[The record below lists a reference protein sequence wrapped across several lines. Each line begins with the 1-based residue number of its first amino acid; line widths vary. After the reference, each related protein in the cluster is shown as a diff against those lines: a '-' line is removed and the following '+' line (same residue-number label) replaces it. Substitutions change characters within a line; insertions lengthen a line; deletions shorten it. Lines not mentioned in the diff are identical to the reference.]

1 MENITLEQI
10 LNCCGGQYFGKK
22 EDLKKEVT
30 GIVTDSRKV
39 LPGNLFVPLKGE
51 KTDGHNYIPH
61 VLAAGALA
69 SLSEMELAGNPGNYI
84 LVESALETM
93 QKIAAFYRNHLG
105 LKVVGVTGSVGKTST
120 KEMIASVLKER
131 YKVHKTAGNFNNHIG
146 LPLTIFGLKK
156 EHEVGVLE
164 MGISDF
170 GEMHTL
176 ASMANP
182 DICVITNIGLC
193 HLENLKTRDGILKA
207 KTECFYH
214 MRENGTVILNGLDDK
229 LNTIKEVNGA
239 APVFYGREGDC
250 AYAADVTDLGLLGI
264 RIKLHLNREV
274 GEVTIPIPG
283 EHNIYNA
290 LAAACVGH
298 ALGMKLEEICRGI
311 ESVETIGGR
320 NNLIHVKGLTIID
333 DCYNA
338 NPVSMED
345 SIDVLSKAGGRKIAV
360 LGDMGELG
368 KEEKELHAQV
378 GAYLSKK
385 NIDYLFCTGEL
396 SREIAREARKNPM
409 CTVAHF
415 TSKEELIPALLQEV
429 KEGDTILVKASHFME
444 YPEIVLALKNG
455 EVSYGRNDT

>member
-1 MENITLEQI
+1 MDNITLEQI
-10 LNCCGGQYFGKK
+10 LQCCGGQYFGKK

-30 GIVTDSRKV
+30 GIVTDSRKI

-51 KTDGHNYIPH
+51 KTDGHNYIPQ

-84 LVESALETM
+84 LVESALEAM
-93 QKIAAFYRNHLG
+93 QRIAAFYRNDLG
-105 LKVVGVTGSVGKTST
+105 LKVVGITGSVGKTST
-120 KEMIASVLKER
+120 KEMIAAVLKER
-131 YKVHKTAGNFNNHIG
+131 YKVHKTEGNFNNHIG
-146 LPLTIFGLKK
+146 LPLTIFGLKQ

-170 GEMHTL
+170 GEMHIL

-193 HLENLKTRDGILKA
+193 HLDNLKTRDGILKA
-207 KTECFYH
+207 KTECFSH
-214 MRENGTVILNGLDDK
+214 MKENGRVILNGLDDK
-229 LNTIKEVNGA
+229 LNTITEVNGV

-250 AYAADVTDLGLLGI
+250 AYAAEVTDLGLLGI
-264 RIKLHLNREV
+264 RIKLHLNGETREV
-274 GEVTIPIPG
+274 MIPIPG

-298 ALGMKLEEICRGI
+298 VLGMELEEICRGI
-311 ESVETIGGR
+311 ESVETVSGR
-320 NNLIHVKGLTIID
+320 SNLIRVKGMTLID

-338 NPVSMED
+338 NPVSMKA

-368 KEEKELHAQV
+368 KDEKELHAQV
-378 GAYLSKK
+378 GAYLAGK
-385 NIDYLFCTGEL
+385 NIDYLFCSGEL
-396 SREIAREARKNPM
+396 SREIAREAKKNSG
-409 CTVAHF
+409 CAVAYF
-415 TSKEELIPALLQEV
+415 SSKEELIPALLQEV
-429 KEGDTILVKASHFME
+429 KEGDTILIKASHFME
-444 YPEIVLALKNG
+444 YPIIIEALKRQPPAS
-455 EVSYGRNDT
+455 EAAL

>member
-10 LNCCGGQYFGKK
+10 LECCQGQYFGSR
-22 EDLKKEVT
+22 EDLKREVT
-30 GIVTDSRKV
+30 GIVTDSRKIV
-39 LPGNLFVPLKGE
+39 PGNLFVPLKGE
-51 KTDGHNYIPH
+51 KTDGHKYIPQ
-61 VLAAGALA
+61 VLEAGALA
-69 SLSEMELAGNPGNYI
+69 SLSENVLSGNPGNYI
-84 LVESALETM
+84 LVESALEAM
-93 QKIAAFYRNHLG
+93 QRIAAFYRNYLG
-105 LKVVGVTGSVGKTST
+105 LKVVGITGSVGKTST

-176 ASMANP
+176 ASMSNP
-182 DICVITNIGLC
+182 DICVLTNIGLC

-207 KTECFYH
+207 KTECFQH
-214 MRENGTVILNGLDDK
+214 MRENGRVILNGLDDK
-229 LNTIKEVNGA
+229 LNTIKEVKGSS
-239 APVFYGREGDC
+239 PVFYGREGDA
-250 AYAADVTDLGLLGI
+250 AYATDVTDLGLLGI
-264 RIKLHLNREV
+264 RIHLHLYGEV
-274 GEVTIPIPG
+274 REVTIPIPG

-298 ALGMKLEEICRGI
+298 ELGMDIEEICRGI
-311 ESVETIGGR
+311 QSVETIGGR
-320 NNLIHVKGLTIID
+320 SNLIQVKGMTLID

-338 NPVSMED
+338 NPVSMKA
-345 SIDVLSKAGGRKIAV
+345 SIDVLSKAPGRKIAV

-378 GAYLSKK
+378 GTYLSEK
-385 NIDYLFCTGEL
+385 NIDHLFCAGEL
-396 SREIAREARKNPM
+396 AREMAREAKGNPR
-409 CTVAHF
+409 CTVEHF
-415 TSKEELIPALLQEV
+415 SSKEDLIPALLQEV

-444 YPEIVLALKNG
+444 YPKIIEALRK
-455 EVSYGRNDT
+455 R

>member
-10 LNCCGGQYFGKK
+10 LECCQGQYFGSR
-22 EDLKKEVT
+22 EDLKREVT
-30 GIVTDSRKV
+30 GIVTDSRKIV
-39 LPGNLFVPLKGE
+39 PGNLFVPLKGE
-51 KTDGHNYIPH
+51 KTDGHKYIPQ
-61 VLAAGALA
+61 VLEAGALA
-69 SLSEMELAGNPGNYI
+69 SLSENVLSGNPGNYI
-84 LVESALETM
+84 LVESALEAM
-93 QKIAAFYRNHLG
+93 QRIAAFYRNYLG
-105 LKVVGVTGSVGKTST
+105 LKVVGITGSVGKTST

-176 ASMANP
+176 ASMSNP
-182 DICVITNIGLC
+182 DICVLTNIGLC

-207 KTECFYH
+207 KTECFQH
-214 MRENGTVILNGLDDK
+214 MRENGRVILNGLDDK
-229 LNTIKEVNGA
+229 LNTIKEVKGSS
-239 APVFYGREGDC
+239 PVFYGREGDA
-250 AYAADVTDLGLLGI
+250 AYATDVTDLGLLGI
-264 RIKLHLNREV
+264 RIHLHLYGEV
-274 GEVTIPIPG
+274 REVTIPIPG

-298 ALGMKLEEICRGI
+298 ELGMDIEEICRGI
-311 ESVETIGGR
+311 QSVETIGGR
-320 NNLIHVKGLTIID
+320 SNLIQVKGMTLID

-338 NPVSMED
+338 NPVSMKA
-345 SIDVLSKAGGRKIAV
+345 SIDVLSKAPGRKIAV

-378 GAYLSKK
+378 GAYLSEK
-385 NIDYLFCTGEL
+385 NIDHLFCAGEL
-396 SREIAREARKNPM
+396 SREMAREAKGNPR
-409 CTVAHF
+409 CTVEHF
-415 TSKEELIPALLQEV
+415 SSKEDLIPALLQEV

-444 YPEIVLALKNG
+444 YPKIIEALRK
-455 EVSYGRNDT
+455 R

>member
-214 MRENGTVILNGLDDK
+214 MRENGIVILNGLDDK